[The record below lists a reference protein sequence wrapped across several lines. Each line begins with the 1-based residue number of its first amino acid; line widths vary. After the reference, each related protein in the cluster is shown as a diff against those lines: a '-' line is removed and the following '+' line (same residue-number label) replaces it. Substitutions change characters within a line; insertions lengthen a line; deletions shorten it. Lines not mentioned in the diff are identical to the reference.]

1 MKFIVPF
8 LFAYLGSKLIF
19 SFFNFSYNFI
29 SDSFDLTNLLIDIGV
44 FAVLWVLAELSYKK
58 FTERSRM
65 TNS

>member
-29 SDSFDLTNLLIDIGV
+29 SDSFGLINLLIDIGV
-44 FAVLWVLAELSYKK
+44 FVVLWVLAELSYKK